1 MEELED
7 QINQQDRTVA
17 GIFAGDDKDKDGVI
31 SHSEFSGPKRDEL

>member
-17 GIFAGDDKDKDGVI
+17 GIFAGDDKDKDGFI
-31 SHSEFSGPKRDEL
+31 SHSEFSGPKHDEL